1 MKVRWGIVGLGQM
14 AQCFAEANKYVN
26 NSELFAVASTDKGR
40 LNEFAHNFD
49 IAKKYA
55 FQTYTDLI
63 CCDEVDAVYIALTN
77 NLHFEMI
84 MKCMEFQKHVLV
96 EKPATQNAK
105 EMVYISE
112 KINKG
117 TTLFAEGFAYLYHP
131 ATKRYLEMIKDGLI
145 GQPISLNTRFG
156 FEILSDKQNFI
167 KRVFKKEGRH
177 FNQKLGGGCILD
189 LGCYLTSISR
199 VVAGIAFKQDGLDLI
214 INKSKKHF
222 GTKKVEID
230 ATCEILFNSKLTSS
244 LHASFNSDLGQ
255 KTIITGTEGEI
266 VINNTWSCQDN
277 GFFYNG
283 VFQKIDRLVYD
294 NVYSYQIHSI
304 SDWILNNKLIPEFP
318 SHSYNETLSNMQI
331 LDKWKR
337 S

>member
-1 MKVRWGIVGLGQM
+1 
-14 AQCFAEANKYVN
+14 F
-26 NSELFAVASTDKGR
+26 
-40 LNEFAHNFD
+40 NE
-49 IAKKYA
+49 
-55 FQTYTDLI
+55 
-63 CCDEVDAVYIALTN
+63 
-77 NLHFEMI
+77 
-84 MKCMEFQKHVLV
+84 
-96 EKPATQNAK
+96 
-105 EMVYISE
+105 
-112 KINKG
+112 
-117 TTLFAEGFAYLYHP
+117 
-131 ATKRYLEMIKDGLI
+131 
-145 GQPISLNTRFG
+145 
-156 FEILSDKQNFI
+156 
-167 KRVFKKEGRH
+167 
-177 FNQKLGGGCILD
+177 KLGGGCILD

-199 VVAGIAFKQDGLDLI
+199 VVAGIALKQDGLDLI